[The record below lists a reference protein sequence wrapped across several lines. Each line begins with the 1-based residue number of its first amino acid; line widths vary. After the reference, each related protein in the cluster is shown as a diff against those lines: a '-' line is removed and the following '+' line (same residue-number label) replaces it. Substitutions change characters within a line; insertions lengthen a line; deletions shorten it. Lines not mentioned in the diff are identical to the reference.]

1 MKMNSQSRTFVK
13 QVKLD
18 LLALTDTDLF
28 QIIQE
33 WVQGSNLS
41 EQPVDKTEKI
51 WSALG
56 YTREITDNERFL
68 QLNANIAD
76 SAVEK
81 QFSWIAPNP
90 DHLRTSIA
98 AMDEVQF
105 TQYVIS
111 IAFQTLHPCFPEWYD
126 GLTFNAHLANYL
138 RQINMKRRTVTS
150 KRNI

>member
-28 QIIQE
+28 QIIQQ

-41 EQPVDKTEKI
+41 EQPPDKTEKI

-56 YTREITDNERFL
+56 YTREITDNERYL
-68 QLNANIAD
+68 QLNDNIAD
-76 SAVEK
+76 SAAEER
-81 QFSWIAPNP
+81 FSWIAPNP

-98 AMDEVQF
+98 AMDELQF

-111 IAFQTLHPCFPEWYD
+111 IAFQTLHPCFPDWYD

-138 RQINMKRRTVTS
+138 RQINMKRRAETS